1 MTMLMRRKISLNCSM
16 VRMAAMAGLLVATQ
30 ALAQP
35 NKKRPPVPA
44 AAPATAA
51 SRDEALPPSTDVDAA
66 APSGTPAP
74 APEKTRPVVNDIP
87 QPPEPRPPA
96 QAPSGPSAADLDK
109 LRADYDRLREEL
121 FRARARA
128 QIVAEATYPSR
139 LSATLRWKG
148 GADQLIRHAQ
158 VRLDGGEVWDSGDK
172 PVTSDFISVAER
184 GVKPG
189 PHALTVRLEVHPG
202 KKTKDAEKLGYVSEH
217 TFAIVV
223 ADHARTRVEITADED
238 GDPPEY
244 EPNLE
249 VEIET
254 TK

>member
-1 MTMLMRRKISLNCSM
+1 MMGMRQSTWIW
-16 VRMAAMAGLLVATQ
+16 VAGLLVAMP

-35 NKKRPPVPA
+35 ARKRPA
-44 AAPATAA
+44 AAGPAAAA
-51 SRDEALPPSTDVDAA
+51 SRDEAMAPSTDADAA
-66 APSGTPAP
+66 TSTPTPTSTPAP
-74 APEKTRPVVNDIP
+74 APEKTRPVVSDIP
-87 QPPEPRPPA
+87 QPPEPKPPSA
-96 QAPSGPSAADLDK
+96 APSGPSAADLDK

-148 GADQLIRHAQ
+148 GAAQLIRHAQ

-172 PVTSDFISVAER
+172 PVTSDFISVAAR

-223 ADHARTRVEITADED
+223 ADHARIRVEITADED

-249 VEIET
+249 VEIENE
-254 TK
+254 K

>member
-1 MTMLMRRKISLNCSM
+1 MMLMRRSTAMVCSM
-16 VRMAAMAGLLVATQ
+16 VWMAGLAGLLLATP

-35 NKKRPPVPA
+35 NKKKSSAPT
-44 AAPATAA
+44 AAPATAP
-51 SRDEALPPSTDVDAA
+51 SRDEALPPSTDADAA
-66 APSGTPAP
+66 APAGTP

-87 QPPEPRPPA
+87 QPPEPKAPA
-96 QAPSGPSAADLDK
+96 QGPSGPSAADLDK

-128 QIVAEATYPSR
+128 QIVAEATYSSR

-172 PVTSDFISVAER
+172 PVTGDFISVAER

-223 ADHARTRVEITADED
+223 ADHVKTRVEITADED